1 MKLYQIPQDADANE
15 LRDWFAKEGEVVF
28 LELYE
33 RSRDGIVK
41 FKPPPDWAF
50 WEDNQYTIRLEDGRV
65 FHPIMRLGEYRQPKL
80 IPSPVNPEI
89 RYPEYLGV
97 KAKTLDFG
105 VMLQKDTLMSK
116 AQVDAT
122 KTGPVQFGVDLY
134 NTEIKVEFGLH
145 MSKGQIAAGA
155 APIEMFKFVVPFKQ
169 MGNIAKMPVSADTL
183 VLLFTLETPPKYFRR
198 IGSRD
203 QAKKARSWSPKKM
216 WYRQT
221 DLADAP
227 TKFKYVKLRKRSCS
241 KIG

>member
-1 MKLYQIPQDADANE
+1 MKLYQMPEDVYANE
-15 LRDWFAKEGEVVF
+15 LRDCFAKEGEVVF
-28 LELYE
+28 LDLYGN
-33 RSRDGIVK
+33 SRGGIVK
-41 FKPPPDWAF
+41 FKPPPDRPF
-50 WEDNQYTIRLEDGRV
+50 WEDNHYTIRLEDGRV
-65 FHPIMRLGEYRQPKL
+65 FHPTMRLGEYRHPKL
-80 IPSPVNPEI
+80 IPSPVNPNI
-89 RYPEYLGV
+89 RYPEYLGL

-122 KTGPVQFGVDLY
+122 KTCPVEFGVDLY

-145 MSKGQIAAGA
+145 MSKGQVAAGA
-155 APIEMFKFVVPFKQ
+155 AAMEIFKFVVPFKQ
-169 MGNIAKMPVSADTL
+169 MGNIARVTASPNTV

-203 QAKKARSWSPKKM
+203 KAMKARSWSPKKM

-227 TKFKYVKLRKRSCS
+227 TKFKYVKLRRRCCS
-241 KIG
+241 KFG